1 MTWVDQLE
9 TELGRGRE
17 AEAAGNAGKART
29 CARRSVGIVVTEY
42 QKRTQNKYGNDVM
55 RQLRGLA
62 SDTGLPEEVRS
73 AAERLQSRLSQ
84 DFTSPSEHPLEDALI
99 IVGYFRRNLSL

>member
-1 MTWVDQLE
+1 MNWVDQLE
-9 TELGRGRE
+9 TEIGWGRE
-17 AEAAGNAGKART
+17 AEAAGNAGRART

-42 QKRTQNKYGNDVM
+42 QKRTENKYGNDVM
-55 RQLRGLA
+55 RQLGGLA
-62 SDTGLPEEVRS
+62 SDTELPQEVRK

-99 IVGYFRRNLSL
+99 IVNFFRQKLSL